1 MPATKTRQS
10 LVPRNMPRLRLSLM
24 MPLSHHSLCN
34 GPQPAWNPAGRA
46 FRVAVQSFF
55 RSPFPQARTL
65 GKRREAWDTRRLCAL
80 RTVSMLKPK
89 SQRKYNVEQLDHNDQ
104 QRPPPP
110 FDTVYHGNCIDIMAA
125 MPPESVDFIL
135 TDPPYITRYQ
145 GRDGRTVAN
154 DDNAA
159 WLEPA
164 FARMHRVLKPDSF
177 CVSFYGWP
185 KAGLFLSA
193 WRRTGFRLAGHIV
206 FRKAYASN
214 TGFLQYRHEQAYLL
228 AKGNPPRP
236 AEPPPDVMDLSLIHI
251 SEPTRLGMISYAV
264 FCL

>member
-89 SQRKYNVEQLDHNDQ
+89 SQPAVDV
-104 QRPPPP
+104 P
-110 FDTVYHGNCIDIMAA
+110 FLGNQTWI
-125 MPPESVDFIL
+125 DFIWRTHL
-135 TDPPYITRYQ
+135 AHRPK
-145 GRDGRTVAN
+145 RDGSSDGTRPWYAGT
-154 DDNAA
+154 
-159 WLEPA
+159 
-164 FARMHRVLKPDSF
+164 DS
-177 CVSFYGWP
+177 
-185 KAGLFLSA
+185 
-193 WRRTGFRLAGHIV
+193 
-206 FRKAYASN
+206 
-214 TGFLQYRHEQAYLL
+214 
-228 AKGNPPRP
+228 
-236 AEPPPDVMDLSLIHI
+236 
-251 SEPTRLGMISYAV
+251 
-264 FCL
+264 